1 MSRRSVPRFAVVG
14 LFAVFVAA
22 RQSAAQ
28 EGARSAQAD
37 STHRAAV
44 LEMLQVMK
52 IGDGIMEMIELSMA
66 DTTAGGGMVEPL
78 RSAFLAKAR
87 ARLPELLQSL
97 VPGFASRLTP
107 DDVRE
112 ITAFFRSPEK
122 WKHFTAG
129 PSTADPQ
136 MEQAVERWALKV
148 VGEAMMEMGD
158 APIPGAT
165 TPPHE
170 DSTEVARSCSGPP
183 SAGAATA
190 GPPSPRTSRRC
201 RRSVPPGTR
210 SSTPGKSGSRW
221 PRAPR

>member
-52 IGDGIMEMIELSMA
+52 IGDGIMEMIELSVA

-112 ITAFFRSPEK
+112 ITAFFRSPSGE
-122 WKHFTAG
+122 HLTAAR
-129 PSTADPQ
+129 STADPQ

-148 VGEAMMEMGD
+148 VGEVMMEMGD
-158 APIPGAT
+158 APIP
-165 TPPHE
+165 E
-170 DSTEVARSCSGPP
+170 N
-183 SAGAATA
+183 
-190 GPPSPRTSRRC
+190 
-201 RRSVPPGTR
+201 
-210 SSTPGKSGSRW
+210 
-221 PRAPR
+221 